1 MPWLRDNVGP
11 TLFAFLLLVPAPV
24 HAAPPPAVP
33 KSVPAKP
40 VAAAPSPALPDYGG
54 RDAAPLGGTGDGVPN
69 PAAQAGHA
77 LEALVVVLAGAAG
90 VVYALKRF
98 GLVQP
103 GVDGRPARIAL
114 PLTGR
119 APGPAAGAASTPI
132 AVESSQALPG
142 GAMLH
147 VVSTGGRTFLLA
159 ATPHTV
165 TRVAEWPVEGGSG
178 QEAVGDANFA
188 DYLDRADAAPL
199 MNPQADASS
208 RVVAANAR
216 LRSLLDRTQG
226 EDRP

>member
-1 MPWLRDNVGP
+1 MPWLRDNAGR
-11 TLFAFLLLVPAPV
+11 TLLALLLLVPAPV
-24 HAAPPPAVP
+24 HAAPTP
-33 KSVPAKP
+33 
-40 VAAAPSPALPDYGG
+40 AAPKPAAPAMPDYGG
-54 RDAAPLGGTGDGVPN
+54 RDSAPLGGTGDGAPN

-77 LEALVVVLAGAAG
+77 LEALVVVLAGTAG

-103 GVDGRPARIAL
+103 GANGRPARIAL

-119 APGPAAGAASTPI
+119 AGGSITAASSALVT
-132 AVESSQALPG
+132 VEASQALPG

-147 VVSTGGRTFLLA
+147 VVSMGERTFLLA

-178 QEAVGDANFA
+178 QEAMGDANFA

-199 MNPQADASS
+199 MNPQADAPS
-208 RVVAANAR
+208 RVAAANAR

>member
-1 MPWLRDNVGP
+1 MPWLRDNAGRA
-11 TLFAFLLLVPAPV
+11 LLALLLLAPV
-24 HAAPPPAVP
+24 HAAPTP
-33 KSVPAKP
+33 
-40 VAAAPSPALPDYGG
+40 AAPKPAAPATPDYGG
-54 RDAAPLGGTGDGVPN
+54 RDSAPLGGTGDGAPN

-77 LEALVVVLAGAAG
+77 LEALVVVLAGTAG

-103 GVDGRPARIAL
+103 GANGRPARIAL

-132 AVESSQALPG
+132 AVDSSQALPG

-147 VVSTGGRTFLLA
+147 VVSAGGRTFLLA

-226 EDRP
+226 DDRP